1 MSLDQKDGPQANV
14 LPEEKTDASIGEVQ
28 DFSYDSEA
36 ERKVLRKFDKFLLP
50 PLALILLVAYLDRS
64 NLGNAKVFGFEDGI
78 GLVGNQFNT
87 ISTLFYPFYVL
98 FEIPWT
104 MAVKRFGANHVLGI
118 AMIAW
123 SVITLCTGFIQT
135 YHQAIA
141 VRVLLGAFE
150 AGLVPS
156 IVFIISTI
164 WERERQSK
172 RVAIIYGA
180 NCLSGAFG
188 GLIAYGIES
197 MGTQH
202 GLESWRWLFI
212 VEGAASIV
220 ICAICWA
227 LLPKNAETAWF
238 LSHEEKSIMI
248 ARKQRN
254 LVNRGTEE
262 FSWEHV
268 KVAFTDP
275 IIYIASASF
284 FSASIALFG
293 FGTFLPTIIKGL
305 GYTSLQANY
314 LTIPVYIFATLT
326 LITATF
332 TSDRLQKRA
341 IVLAILPIAPI
352 IGFIIACSTASHAAG
367 YFAMSLCGAGIY
379 SYNCLILTWIS
390 TNLAP
395 DYKRSMAMPFFVS
408 LANISGVV
416 SSQIYPSTDGPR
428 YLMGNGVS
436 AGTETLALCGVVAV
450 WWTLRGRNLEKEK
463 LRGRGVEDNGMDG
476 DRALDFVYNL

>member
-64 NLGNAKVFGFEDGI
+64 NLGI

-305 GYTSLQANY
+305 GKLPNH
-314 LTIPVYIFATLT
+314 P
-326 LITATF
+326 
-332 TSDRLQKRA
+332 RLHLRNPRPHNRNIHFRPPAKRA

-367 YFAMSLCGAGIY
+367 YFAMFLCGAGIY

-450 WWTLRGRNLEKEK
+450 WWTLRRRNLEKEK